1 MIDIQPNS
9 RGNKFRAARVQ
20 LLKSLIDLTLNEK
33 GTCAIL
39 DVGGTYNFWHVWR
52 SEFDWERTQVTCINL
67 DPGHLEEGKEVS
79 RVRMLCGNACDLA
92 GIRDKE
98 FDIAFSNS
106 VIEHV
111 GMWRNMQQM
120 AAEVKRVASRYMV
133 QTPNFWFPVEPHAR
147 TPFLHWLP
155 EPVSYRIVM
164 KRKCGFWRKHETVTG
179 AVETVQSAKLID
191 ARQMKEL
198 FGDAQI
204 VKEKF
209 FGLTKSL
216 IAIRE

>member
-1 MIDIQPNS
+1 MINIRPDS
-9 RGNKFRAARVQ
+9 SGNKFRAARVR
-20 LLKSLIDLTLNEK
+20 LLKSLVDRTLSEK

-39 DVGGTYNFWHVWR
+39 DIGGTYSFWHVWR
-52 SEFDWERTQVTCINL
+52 TEIDWNRVQVTCVNL
-67 DPGHLEEGKEVS
+67 DPDHLEEGKNAIK
-79 RVRMLCGNACDLA
+79 VRMLRGNACDLV
-92 GIRDKE
+92 GIRDNE

-111 GMWRNMQQM
+111 GMWKNMRQM
-120 AAEVKRVASRYMV
+120 AAEVKRIAPRYMV
-133 QTPNFWFPVEPHAR
+133 QTPNFWFPIEPHAR

-164 KRKCGFWRKHETVTG
+164 KRKCGFWRKHETITG

-191 ARQMKEL
+191 AKQMKEL
-198 FGDAQI
+198 FGDALI
-204 VKEKF
+204 VRERF

-216 IAIRE
+216 IAIKE